1 MRSLGP
7 FMMRSE
13 DRDGSRSA
21 GFETGLPRT
30 TATNAD
36 FESHQTLFDPIFCA
50 YVGDDL
56 RDIVAANA
64 AKMFSVAAAYG
75 FISDTNQIKEW
86 ESDYIID
93 SPLDL
98 KNLIS

>member
-1 MRSLGP
+1 MTLYMIYLALNVGNRNAIL
-7 FMMRSE
+7 
-13 DRDGSRSA
+13 
-21 GFETGLPRT
+21 T
-30 TATNAD
+30 TPITFLAT
-36 FESHQTLFDPIFCA
+36 
-50 YVGDDL
+50 
-56 RDIVAANA
+56 ANA

>member
-1 MRSLGP
+1 MLNFTHAP
-7 FMMRSE
+7 NCIV
-13 DRDGSRSA
+13 A
-21 GFETGLPRT
+21 G
-30 TATNAD
+30 D
-36 FESHQTLFDPIFCA
+36 TLSVKKPNPEPLIYASKKISIDPIFCA

>member
-1 MRSLGP
+1 MIYASKQI
-7 FMMRSE
+7 SI
-13 DRDGSRSA
+13 
-21 GFETGLPRT
+21 
-30 TATNAD
+30 
-36 FESHQTLFDPIFCA
+36 DPIFCA